1 VTFSNSTLSILA
13 VVAVAIA
20 VIAFVWVIVLGVR
33 VRAMRRQYLALQGPD
48 GTAESFVE
56 AVSRKIDEVTALRE
70 DVGELRARIQQ
81 ARVELGQAVRHVSVI
96 RYDAFGDMGGRLSFS
111 IALLDDGGDGLVMSS
126 INGRTE
132 TRTYVK
138 PVQAARSEQTL
149 SPEEIQAITEAM
161 QTPSES
167 YA

>member
-1 VTFSNSTLSILA
+1 MTFSNSTLSILA

-20 VIAFVWVIVLGVR
+20 VVAFVWAIVLGVR
-33 VRAMRRQYLALQGPD
+33 VRGMRRQYLALQGPD

-56 AVSRKIDEVTALRE
+56 AVSRKTDEVNALRD
-70 DVGELRARIQQ
+70 DVSELRARIQQ

-138 PVQAARSEQTL
+138 PVQSARSEQTL

-161 QTPSES
+161 GTPSES